1 MPPHRRLLTVFLP
14 VLIAV
19 FIILSGVL
27 PASAETLVITIRDI
41 RNSDGDIRIAVYN
54 SADSFLVDGQ
64 VAASRTLSAKEGEVE
79 VVFTN
84 LQPGTYAAAALH
96 DENGSGDFDTNFI
109 GIPRE
114 GYGFS
119 NSAQAGLGPPEF
131 EDASVKLGR
140 IASETEL
147 SLSY

>member
-1 MPPHRRLLTVFLP
+1 MPPRRRLLTVFLS

-19 FIILSGVL
+19 FIIFSGAL
-27 PASAETLVITIRDI
+27 TASAETLVITVRDI
-41 RNSDGDIRIAVYN
+41 RNSDGDIRISIYN

-64 VAASRTLSAKEGEVE
+64 VAATQTLSAQAGDVE
-79 VVFTN
+79 VVFAG
-84 LQPGTYAAAALH
+84 LRPGTYAAAAFH

-119 NSAQAGLGPPEF
+119 NGAEAGLGPPDF
-131 EDASVKLGR
+131 EDASVQLKH
-140 IASETEL
+140 IASETDL